1 MKSMAA
7 SVTVVSSEQISADAA
22 FVCPIQTKRRRR
34 VSPEA
39 GRGIEILGHAIDYL
53 MDEYLTGPGCISA
66 GDDELEAVQ
75 MLMALNRQIYFS
87 CPVVKTLK
95 ERWILFLQRFAAWL
109 TRRVPE

>member
-1 MKSMAA
+1 MAA
-7 SVTVVSSEQISADAA
+7 PVTIVSSAQISADTA
-22 FVCPIQTKRRRR
+22 FASPIQTKRRRH

-39 GRGIEILGHAIDYL
+39 GRGLEILGHAIDYL
-53 MDEYLTGPGCISA
+53 MDEYLTEPGCISA

-95 ERWILFLQRFAAWL
+95 ERWILFLQRFNARV